1 MVSVIL
7 QMTWLL
13 FDIMKIQITF
23 PAGDEA
29 TADTEAIDAI
39 MTQTDDES
47 KAIFPLCESPTP
59 I

>member
-39 MTQTDDES
+39 MTQIVDFFS
-47 KAIFPLCESPTP
+47 FMCSQTP

>member
-1 MVSVIL
+1 MVLVIL
-7 QMTWLL
+7 QITWLL
-13 FDIMKIQITF
+13 FYIMNIWFTF

-39 MTQTDDES
+39 MTQIVDQS
-47 KAIFPLCESPTP
+47 KAIFLCSQTP